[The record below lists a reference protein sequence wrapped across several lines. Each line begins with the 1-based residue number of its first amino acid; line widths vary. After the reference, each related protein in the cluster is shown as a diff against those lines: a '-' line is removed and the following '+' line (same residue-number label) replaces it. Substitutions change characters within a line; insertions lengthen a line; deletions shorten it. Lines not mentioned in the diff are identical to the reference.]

1 MVIPVPESVV
11 FVCGLFSNISPPSS
25 PFELVE
31 LRYIDF
37 K

>member
-11 FVCGLFSNISPPSS
+11 FVCGLFSNISQPSS
-25 PFELVE
+25 PDEYVA
-31 LRYIDF
+31 LRYGDF

>member
-1 MVIPVPESVV
+1 MPDPVRVV

-31 LRYIDF
+31 LKYIDF